1 MHFILWNEVDLKAQR
16 ALKKEE
22 LEAKKEKREI
32 EEARKKCKLE
42 NQNIGMILF
51 LNYLT
56 SCDGEKDGES
66 ELESLGK
73 AGSVDKKKLL
83 SASAKISAR
92 LNRCAEFQSE
102 KDQVLEKL
110 MKLSEVDS

>member
-1 MHFILWNEVDLKAQR
+1 MQIRKSEHRNDLILKLSNEL
-16 ALKKEE
+16 L
-22 LEAKKEKREI
+22 
-32 EEARKKCKLE
+32 
-42 NQNIGMILF
+42 
-51 LNYLT
+51 
-56 SCDGEKDGES
+56 KDGES

-92 LNRCAEFQSE
+92 LKRCAEFQSE

>member
-1 MHFILWNEVDLKAQR
+1 MQIRKSEHRNDLILKLSNEL
-16 ALKKEE
+16 L
-22 LEAKKEKREI
+22 
-32 EEARKKCKLE
+32 
-42 NQNIGMILF
+42 
-51 LNYLT
+51 
-56 SCDGEKDGES
+56 KDGES

>member
-1 MHFILWNEVDLKAQR
+1 MQIRKSEYRNDLILKLSNEL
-16 ALKKEE
+16 L
-22 LEAKKEKREI
+22 
-32 EEARKKCKLE
+32 
-42 NQNIGMILF
+42 
-51 LNYLT
+51 
-56 SCDGEKDGES
+56 KDGES